1 MSEAAAGRAFT
12 GPDHGD
18 MRGDGSARHA
28 VAERLG
34 ISPDWA
40 TLTQVHGGRALQV
53 EGPGPAGEADGMVTT
68 RPGLPLAVFT
78 ADCLGV
84 VLAGPGGVGVAHA
97 GWRGL
102 AAGVLQATIDLMDR
116 VDAPPRTAA
125 IGPAIGPCCFEVG
138 EEVAELFPDHV
149 ATTTWGTTSVDLAG
163 AAAGILDGLEVTLD
177 PLCTACGGGFSHRA
191 TGTPSRQAALG
202 WLR

>member
-1 MSEAAAGRAFT
+1 MSEAAVGSAFT
-12 GPDHGD
+12 GPDDGD
-18 MRGDGSARHA
+18 MRGDDGARRA
-28 VAERLG
+28 VADRLG

-53 EGPGPAGEADGMVTT
+53 QRPGPAGEADGMVTT
-68 RPGLPLAVFT
+68 RPGVPLAVFT

-84 VLAGPGGVGVAHA
+84 VVAGSGGVGVAHA

-102 AAGVLQATIDLMDR
+102 AAGVLQATIELMDR

-149 ATTTWGTTSVDLAG
+149 STTTWGTTSVDLAG
-163 AAAGILDGLEVTLD
+163 AAAGILDGLEVTVAS
-177 PLCTACGGGFSHRA
+177 LCTACGGGFSHRA
-191 TGTPSRQAALG
+191 TETSSRQAALG